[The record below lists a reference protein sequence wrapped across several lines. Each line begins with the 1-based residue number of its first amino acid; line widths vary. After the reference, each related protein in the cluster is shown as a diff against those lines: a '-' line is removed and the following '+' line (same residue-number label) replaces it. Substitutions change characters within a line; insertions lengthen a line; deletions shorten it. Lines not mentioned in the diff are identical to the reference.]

1 MIDSKLKDT
10 VIDLDICAMA
20 KKMGQSQQ
28 KVSLS
33 ILHAEKKASFVCKEI
48 ELRKKTERDQANIV
62 ETAQQS
68 MQLLK
73 LLKVQISREGA
84 RGSPKT
90 ANSFGATHI
99 RPERFGDAIFEFDY
113 F

>member
-48 ELRKKTERDQANIV
+48 ELRKKTERGQHRRNRATINEI
-62 ETAQQS
+62 A
-68 MQLLK
+68 
-73 LLKVQISREGA
+73 KVAEGA
-84 RGSPKT
+84 NFQGGGARISQ
-90 ANSFGATHI
+90 NSEQFWSNTY
-99 RPERFGDAIFEFDY
+99 PT
-113 F
+113 